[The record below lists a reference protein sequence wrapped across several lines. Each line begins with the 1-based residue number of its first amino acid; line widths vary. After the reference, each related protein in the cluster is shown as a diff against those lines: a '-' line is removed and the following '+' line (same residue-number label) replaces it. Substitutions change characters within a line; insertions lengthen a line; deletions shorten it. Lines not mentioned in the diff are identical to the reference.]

1 MYFSELITAE
11 RTKDL
16 ICNHNNMILKGGT
29 DTGKTTYIC
38 NQVSKVAKRILY
50 FCPRTKL
57 AESLKHDIKAKGINN
72 IDVRLTQGCEQRI
85 IKGTTSIQNET
96 DNIISNYDVA
106 VYDEIHCVIDDTGCN
121 NGTDLTCKLVE
132 QLLQNVNIS
141 VILISATGDC
151 IFKYFIDK
159 GMIDSN
165 NIFEV
170 AKDYSFLTC
179 VPLSNTADS
188 TINMVESLLF
198 DTPKEE
204 KIIYFC
210 SKIERGTEA
219 YNKLQHQCDVMFA
232 CSLNTTD
239 KRARQLNNIKDITD
253 TFNAKVLISTTA
265 LDVGINLRDDNIKH
279 IVTDIYNINAI
290 IQCIGRRRVISDTDK
305 VTLYFRNWNNYS
317 MRAIVDKVRNEL
329 EQIELFK
336 ADTDAYNYKYYK
348 QDTNKSKYIYFDPRT
363 NKHVLN
369 VMGEIK
375 LKQDH
380 ADYQIIISH
389 NLSYLI
395 KERLHG
401 ANICP
406 EMKVI
411 INNTV
416 YSKLMAF
423 TDKALYKA
431 EQKQLAQLLQIK
443 SRNRE
448 TLNGYGAISE
458 YIQKY
463 CKGYV
468 LKKEHDKKRH
478 VYWIIKQ
485 I

>member
-16 ICNHNNMILKGGT
+16 ICNHSNMILKGGT

-57 AESLKHDIKAKGINN
+57 AESLKHDIRTKGINN

-85 IKGTTSIQNET
+85 IRGTTSIQNET
-96 DNIISNYDVA
+96 DNIISNYDVV

-141 VILISATGDC
+141 VILISATGDY

-219 YNKLQHQCDVMFA
+219 YNRLQQQCDVMFA
-232 CSLNTTD
+232 CSLNT
-239 KRARQLNNIKDITD
+239 KDSYAKKINRITEITD
-253 TFNAKVLISTTA
+253 TFNAKVLIATTA
-265 LDVGINLRDDNIKH
+265 IDVGINLKDIFIKH
-279 IVTDIYNINAI
+279 IVTDIYNINSLVQCVGRKRI
-290 IQCIGRRRVISDTDK
+290 ISKSDN
-305 VTLYFRNWNNYS
+305 VTLYFRNWTKYGLNEPTE
-317 MRAIVDKVRNEL
+317 ATKKEL

-336 ADTDAYNYKYYK
+336 VDTDAFNLKYYK
-348 QDTNKSKYIYFDPRT
+348 RDDCKSKYIYMNPFTRRQE
-363 NKHVLN
+363 LN
-369 VMGEIK
+369 IMGEIK
-375 LKQDH
+375 LEQD
-380 ADYQIIISH
+380 YINYLRIIENNFKCLVS
-389 NLSYLI
+389 
-395 KERLHG
+395 ERFTGCKML
-401 ANICP
+401 P
-406 EMKVI
+406 EKKVI
-411 INNTV
+411 INSFIR
-416 YSKLMAF
+416 SKIIALEG
-423 TDKALYKA
+423 KELYKD
-431 EQKQLAQLLQIK
+431 EQKQLAKILDIR

-448 TLNGYGAISE
+448 LLYGYGILNE
-458 YIQKY
+458 YITQY
-463 CKGYV
+463 CKGYT
-468 LKKEHDKKRH
+468 LSKERRAKGRTFWK
-478 VYWIIKQ
+478 VQKT
-485 I
+485 